1 MSIRIPQTLN
11 SPASYRPREAEDLIG
26 PAQLAAKAL
35 VAKARRLREAGGGT
49 MKVLLYGPP
58 GVGKTT
64 VAELVAAALTNGQP
78 LAIEEHHGREITLET
93 VKRWLDSLHYGS
105 LFGEGWNVRIINELD
120 RCSRDVQDL
129 LLSYMDRLPSGRA
142 IIGTSNLQLDML
154 TERFQT
160 RFQAWKLP
168 GPSSDE
174 IAAWMMKRWDC
185 TPTLAQQIAVGSGG
199 CVRAALAD
207 LESAIDLSLC
217 VHS

>member
-1 MSIRIPQTLN
+1 M
-11 SPASYRPREAEDLIG
+11 A
-26 PAQLAAKAL
+26 
-35 VAKARRLREAGGGT
+35 
-49 MKVLLYGPP
+49 P

-64 VAELVAAALTNGQP
+64 VADMVAQALTTGQP
-78 LAIEEHHGREITLET
+78 LAIEEHHGREISLDT

-120 RCSRDVQDL
+120 RRSGDVQDL

-174 IAAWMMKRWDC
+174 IAFWLVERWEC
-185 TPTLAQQIAVGSGG
+185 EPALAQQIAVGCGG
-199 CVRAALAD
+199 CVRAALGDFESSLD
-207 LESAIDLSLC
+207 LRSSNFDTGNYRGNNGTVGPLIKIIPILP
-217 VHS
+217 